1 MYLAANSTFLSAP
14 LFVNQKFSLYV
25 WEHKFWMFYSGGEE
39 QWSVIFSLLMCVIFF
54 LHKSISTKCFY
65 PNNILVLVSINISH
79 ETIYNTVNDIKYVIR
94 SAESSFSFL
103 MKRSLLSANASNCN
117 GSSKLQV

>member
-1 MYLAANSTFLSAP
+1 MDV
-14 LFVNQKFSLYV
+14 LF
-25 WEHKFWMFYSGGEE
+25 WGEE

-79 ETIYNTVNDIKYVIR
+79 ETIYNTVNDIKVSHEFR
-94 SAESSFSFL
+94 HVNSMSSGVQNLHLFIHFL

>member
-1 MYLAANSTFLSAP
+1 
-14 LFVNQKFSLYV
+14 
-25 WEHKFWMFYSGGEE
+25 
-39 QWSVIFSLLMCVIFF
+39 MCVIFF

-79 ETIYNTVNDIKYVIR
+79 ETIYNTVNDIKV
-94 SAESSFSFL
+94 SHEFQHVNSMSSGVQNLHNFSFL